1 MDASATFR
9 LPAMAV
15 STDDT
20 KTTATDRQR
29 SAETEPSDER
39 LLAQISLGSSEALS
53 ILFRRYARLVHTVA
67 NRVLHAPPEADDLV
81 QEVFLLICRYCKT
94 FDSSKG
100 PARFWILQMA
110 SRRAI
115 SRRRYLTSRHFYTGL
130 DIDDAAGRPRR
141 FASSS
146 SHRLRTRL
154 REGWEAEAF
163 RRCLKHCR
171 RISVRP
177 CGCTLWR
184 ATRSMKLPA
193 KLGQSRG
200 NVKHHY
206 FRGLERL
213 RKEIFGGKLPGQ
225 RAI

>member
-15 STDDT
+15 STDGT
-20 KTTATDRQR
+20 KTTATERQR

-39 LLAQISLGSSEALS
+39 LLAQISMGSSEALS

-67 NRVLHAPPEADDLV
+67 NRVLHAPPEADDFV
-81 QEVFLLICRYCKT
+81 QDVFLLICQDCRS

-100 PARFWILQMA
+100 PAKSWILQIA
-110 SRRAI
+110 YRRAI

-130 DIDDAAGRPRR
+130 DLDDVASRLEDPKAAASKPEDSIEGLGAKGSLQRI
-141 FASSS
+141 FAALSENQRETL
-146 SHRLRTRL
+146 RLFFA
-154 REGWEAEAF
+154 EGYTFDEIA
-163 RRCLKHCR
+163 R
-171 RISVRP
+171 
-177 CGCTLWR
+177 
-184 ATRSMKLPA
+184 

-213 RKEIFGGKLPGQ
+213 RKELFGGKLPGQ